1 MNINDLTKE
10 EKDAISWRIFH
21 GMGTETDAIYVANFA
36 IQLKSLCTKLH
47 SFALVD
53 ISRGPA
59 YPEWCK
65 VMKKAKD
72 SLGLDH
78 GIPENVMKEK

>member
-1 MNINDLTKE
+1 MGNANDALILWKLAYE
-10 EKDAISWRIFH
+10 
-21 GMGTETDAIYVANFA
+21 
-36 IQLKSLCTKLH
+36 LKNLCVKLH
-47 SFALVD
+47 KFALTD
-53 ISRGPA
+53 IPRGPA